1 MWKMI
6 KKKIHRGDYVDW
18 IEGKG
23 VTENNWKTIDQDYT
37 DNTHPNGGFKTEKQ
51 EPS

>member
-1 MWKMI
+1 ML
-6 KKKIHRGDYVDW
+6 KKKKKNHGEEYVDW

-23 VTENNWKTIDQDYT
+23 VTENNWIDQDCT

-51 EPS
+51 GNF